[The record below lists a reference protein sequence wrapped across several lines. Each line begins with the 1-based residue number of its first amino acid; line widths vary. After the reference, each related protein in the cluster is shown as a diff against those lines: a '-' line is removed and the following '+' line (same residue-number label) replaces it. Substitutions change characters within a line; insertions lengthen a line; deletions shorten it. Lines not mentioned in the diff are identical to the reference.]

1 MKKIFNF
8 KKDKSESEKL
18 SKPRLRFVI
27 ILAVEFI
34 AIAILLLLV
43 FFAGKRSYDVTFD
56 INGGTL
62 ISGSTVQRV
71 TQGQDAYPPSVVKDG
86 HYLRGWSGSYKGI
99 TSNRTLKAIWEYET
113 TPGILYSDS
122 ENQNYCEI
130 VGSYPYIRGDVY
142 IGAYYND
149 IQVLGITDGAF
160 SSQELITGVYLLDG
174 ILNIGNGAFEGC
186 TSLEK
191 IDLPSTL
198 VKIGDSTFADCKNL
212 ESVNLPEGLI
222 YIGEGAFKNC
232 TSLEKIVIPSTVKEI
247 SKSAFEGCISL
258 REVVFADSEKTV
270 SVDEIDDDSNM
281 FEDLFGSHE
290 PGESVVIRVLSSV
303 ETICERAFYGCTS
316 LEKVILPAQIKDIRS
331 HAFGGCVSLTE
342 VVIPPTLAT
351 VSVLAF
357 DNPETSYLIMMPE
370 EQRPAG
376 WLDGWC
382 VGGNFVWDYDPS
394 ADDTDSDT
402 DTD

>member
-8 KKDKSESEKL
+8 KKDKSESGKL

-113 TPGILYSDS
+113 TPGILYSDA

-130 VGSYPYIRGDVY
+130 VGCYPYIRGDVY
-142 IGAYYND
+142 IGAYYKD

-160 SSQELITGVYLLDG
+160 KSQSLITGVYLLDG
-174 ILNIGNGAFEGC
+174 ILNIGDEAFNGC
-186 TSLEK
+186 VSLEE

-198 VKIGDSTFADCKNL
+198 VKIGDNTFADCKNL
-212 ESVNLPEGLI
+212 KSVNLPEGLL
-222 YIGEGAFKNC
+222 YLGEGAFKNC
-232 TSLEKIVIPSTVKEI
+232 TSLEKVVIPSTVREI
-247 SKSAFEGCISL
+247 SKSAFEGCTSL
-258 REVVFADSEKTV
+258 REVVFADSEKTITI
-270 SVDEIDDDSNM
+270 DENDENWTM
-281 FEDLFGSHE
+281 FEDLFGSREEGE
-290 PGESVVIRVLSSV
+290 PIVVKLLSSV

-316 LEKVILPAQIKDIRS
+316 LERVVLPAQLKTVHTR
-331 HAFGGCVSLTE
+331 AFSNCTSLAE
-342 VVIPPTLAT
+342 VVVPSTLST
-351 VSVLAF
+351 VEVLAF

-376 WLDGWC
+376 WVDGWC
-382 VGGNFVWDYDPS
+382 SGGNFVWDYVPPVE
-394 ADDTDSDT
+394 DDDSDT
-402 DTD
+402 DTE